1 MPSADAQKGH
11 LQTVLENKG
20 IRFQFKTGSAKYD
33 ERTKAT
39 RTNSTDSQT
48 SSSSAST
55 VSSSH

>member
-20 IRFQFKTGSAKYD
+20 IRFQFKTGSAN

-55 VSSSH
+55 VSSTH